1 MPSLVKAIRRRPSFS
16 APSDSHN
23 NPGDSRSSTL
33 KARAT
38 ANGVRPVRN
47 KQSEAN
53 SPGQNSP
60 EIVDDIVDVRPVVA
74 RALDLLAAI
83 SRI

>member
-1 MPSLVKAIRRRPSFS
+1 
-16 APSDSHN
+16 
-23 NPGDSRSSTL
+23 
-33 KARAT
+33 
-38 ANGVRPVRN
+38 VRN

-74 RALDLLAAI
+74 RALDLLAAL